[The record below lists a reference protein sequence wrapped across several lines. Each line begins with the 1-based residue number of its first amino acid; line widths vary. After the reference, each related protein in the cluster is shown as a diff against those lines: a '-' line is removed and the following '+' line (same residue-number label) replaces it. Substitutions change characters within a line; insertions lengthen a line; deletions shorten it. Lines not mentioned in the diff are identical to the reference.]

1 MKLILYFCRNKKR
14 TMAINERLYEMLKT
28 QAQSEKAK
36 ALLTLELLSTKGV
49 GVGEHSTKD
58 FYENA
63 EEALMMLVDA
73 NDKLETIKSLYKK

>member
-1 MKLILYFCRNKKR
+1 
-14 TMAINERLYEMLKT
+14 MAINDRLYEMLKT

-36 ALLTLELLSTKGV
+36 ALLTLELLNTKAV

-73 NDKLETIKSLYKK
+73 NDKLETIESLYKK